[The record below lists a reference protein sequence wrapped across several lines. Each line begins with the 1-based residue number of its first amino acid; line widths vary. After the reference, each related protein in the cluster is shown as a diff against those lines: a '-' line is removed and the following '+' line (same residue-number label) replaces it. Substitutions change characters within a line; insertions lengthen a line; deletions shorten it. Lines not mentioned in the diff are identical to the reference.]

1 MWRIETREKQMKEI
15 YMKVV
20 HIQTIGGGR
29 GEGWENGCQ
38 RDRKWGNDS
47 SHLNGCGKNV
57 RNTYQ
62 FYSLKYLKN
71 KIKRS
76 MKDLY

>member
-1 MWRIETREKQMKEI
+1 MGRIETREKQMKEI

-38 RDRKWGNDS
+38 RDR
-47 SHLNGCGKNV
+47 
-57 RNTYQ
+57 
-62 FYSLKYLKN
+62 
-71 KIKRS
+71 
-76 MKDLY
+76 